1 MLPFSLKQSEP
12 FIVRKTV
19 NGKNYFSCAFEKGEI
34 KISLLSPRIYCLNGC
49 TLLLE
54 HDFSDIT
61 DTYKMEYEGMEDG
74 LDVYSATVSPEVGL
88 YYFYFNTECNGNIMT
103 VTSGGDEKK
112 GFLTDGYP
120 DKFQLTVYH
129 NEYRQV
135 NWFSD
140 GAMYHIFVDRFC
152 KTSHKIPVRDD
163 AVYISDWDGGEVEY
177 VEYPGQPLKNNT
189 FFGGSLYGV
198 TSKLDYLK
206 DLGIKTIYL
215 SPIFKAYSNHK
226 YDTGDYTKIDE
237 MFGGEEAFDGLVKEA
252 HERGMKIILDGVF
265 NHTGD
270 DSLYFNKY
278 KKYPSKGAY
287 HSKDSKY
294 YDWYDFTEHP
304 DKYRAWWGIGILP
317 SLNHTRK
324 DLREYICGENGV
336 IRYWL
341 RRGADGWRL
350 DVADELPDDLLY
362 DIKKACDAEKPGS
375 LLIGEVWE
383 DASNKIAYS
392 YRRHYF
398 QGKQLDGVM
407 NYPLRN
413 AIIDFAKYGNEQAV
427 EYALTILS
435 RHYPHYN
442 LLNVMNFLGT
452 HDTERILTVLGGKEI
467 SGEAGSVLAKTRMTE
482 DELKNGKSR
491 LKLAFALLLCSPGV
505 PCIYYGDEA
514 GCEGYRD
521 PFNRRPYPWGRE
533 DCELVE
539 FFKNTLKLRDT
550 YDALKYGT
558 TEVLKTSH
566 GVIVFKREYEKSRIL
581 CIFNAND
588 HGISVN
594 LQNMNVS
601 LDAMSFTTVE
611 Y

>member
-1 MLPFSLKQSEP
+1 MLPFSLKQNEP

-19 NGKNYFSCAFEKGEI
+19 DGENYFSCAFEKGEI
-34 KISLLSPRIYCLNGC
+34 KLSLLSPRIYCLNGC
-49 TLLLE
+49 TLYLE

-61 DTYKMEYEGMEDG
+61 DKFKMQYDG
-74 LDVYSATVSPEVGL
+74 LENGKDVYSVTVTPEVGL
-88 YYFYFNTECNGNIMT
+88 YYFHFQAECNGKEFT
-103 VTSGGDEKK
+103 VSSSGDEKN
-112 GFLTDGYP
+112 GFLTEERP
-120 DKFQLTVYH
+120 DKFQLMIYH
-129 NEYRQV
+129 NVYRQAD
-135 NWFSD
+135 WFSE

-152 KTSHKIPVRDD
+152 RSNHDIPVRED

-189 FFGGSLYGV
+189 FFGGNLYGV
-198 TSKLDYLK
+198 CSKLDYLQE
-206 DLGIKTIYL
+206 LGIKTIYL

-226 YDTGDYTKIDE
+226 YDTGDYTKVDE
-237 MFGGEEAFDGLVKEA
+237 MFGGDEAFDELVEEA
-252 HERGMKIILDGVF
+252 HKRGMKIILDGVF

-278 KKYPSKGAY
+278 KKYPSIGAY
-287 HSKDSKY
+287 HSKNSQY
-294 YDWYDFTEHP
+294 YNWYDFSEHP

-317 SLNHTRK
+317 SLNHTRR
-324 DLREYICGENGV
+324 DLREFICGENGV
-336 IRYWL
+336 IRRWL

-350 DVADELPDDLLY
+350 DVADELPEDLLY

-392 YRRHYF
+392 KRRHYF
-398 QGKQLDGVM
+398 EGKQLDGVM

-413 AIIDFAKYGNEQAV
+413 AIIDFAKHGDEKAL

-435 RHYPHYN
+435 RHYPHGD
-442 LLNVMNFLGT
+442 LIHAMNFLGT
-452 HDTERILTVLGGKEI
+452 HDTERILTVLGGKDM
-467 SGEAGSVLAKTRMTE
+467 SGASGSTLASTRMTKE
-482 DELKNGKSR
+482 ELQTGKTR
-491 LKLAFALLLCSPGV
+491 LKFAFALLVCSPGV

-533 DCELVE
+533 DEDLKG
-539 FFKNTLKLRDT
+539 FFKDTLKLREKHE
-550 YDALKYGT
+550 ALKYGT
-558 TEVLKTSH
+558 TEVLKSAS
-566 GVIVFKREYEKSRIL
+566 GVLAFTRKSKDNRVL
-581 CIFNAND
+581 CIFNANSHD
-588 HGISVN
+588 VSVN
-594 LQNMNVS
+594 LKHLKIS
-601 LDAMSFTTVE
+601 LTPMSFTTVD